1 MKKKPSAI
9 FSILI
14 NILNNLNISEEY
26 SINEISE
33 KSGLHWK
40 TTKEYLDLLLHLFRF
55 SPKIKYNG
63 ENNKIQILN
72 HSNHFEDLSLSQKIL
87 VNLYENRSFDDNSA
101 LKIKDYILNNDI
113 DLYLEELLAKEH
125 IYEVPDSKKYYI
137 TKAGKIHV
145 LEIYSEITKEIFN
158 IQIPEEIHEKSVLD
172 ENKIIKK
179 LIKQN
184 NDILIQTKLLNAQNR
199 ELTKKL
205 NHLYQIL
212 GYPVG
217 KPT

>member
-137 TKAGKIHV
+137 TKAGKINV

-158 IQIPEEIHEKSVLD
+158 IQIPEEIQEKSVLD

-199 ELTKKL
+199 ELTKKF
-205 NHLYQIL
+205 NYLYQIL
-212 GYPVG
+212 GSPVG

>member
-125 IYEVPDSKKYYI
+125 IYEVPDSEKYYI
-137 TKAGKIHV
+137 TKAGKINV

-158 IQIPEEIHEKSVLD
+158 IQIPEEIQEKSVLD

-205 NHLYQIL
+205 NYLYQIL
-212 GYPVG
+212 GSPVG

>member
-137 TKAGKIHV
+137 TKAGKINV

-158 IQIPEEIHEKSVLD
+158 IQIPEEIQEKSVFD

-199 ELTKKL
+199 ELTKKF
-205 NHLYQIL
+205 NYLYQIL
-212 GYPVG
+212 GSPVG